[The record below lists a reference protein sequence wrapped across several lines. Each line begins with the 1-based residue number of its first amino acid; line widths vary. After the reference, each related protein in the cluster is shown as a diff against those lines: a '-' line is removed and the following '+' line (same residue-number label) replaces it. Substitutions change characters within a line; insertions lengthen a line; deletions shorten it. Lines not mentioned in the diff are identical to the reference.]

1 MTDVEV
7 LMKDGCSMAE
17 AKNHLKKGT
26 QVMDD
31 FEEHFADYM
40 IEWGVSDE
48 DAEEY
53 KHMIETKK
61 PIVDWGVVQTEDNT
75 YYIAYVL

>member
-7 LMKDGCSMAE
+7 LMKDGCTKVEAE
-17 AKNHLKKGT
+17 NHLKKGT

-31 FEEHFADYM
+31 FEEHFEDYM
-40 IEWGVSDE
+40 IEWSVSDE
-48 DAEEY
+48 DAEDY
-53 KHMIETKK
+53 KRMIETKI
-61 PIVDWGVVQTEDNT
+61 PLSDWGIVQTENNT

>member
-7 LMKDGCSMAE
+7 LMKDGCIQSEAE
-17 AKNHLKKGT
+17 NHLKKGT

-31 FEEHFADYM
+31 FEEHFEDYM
-40 IEWGVSDE
+40 IEWSVSDE
-48 DAEEY
+48 DAEDY
-53 KHMIETKK
+53 KRMIETKI
-61 PIVDWGVVQTEDNT
+61 PLSDWGIVQTEDNT